1 MQLGRVALC
10 CHVASG
16 STMERAA
23 YGTPLCRTWGH
34 LQSKTAKKIPNYH
47 VFLFPPQPCWCTLS
61 FKGLSD
67 AFLALE
73 RVNSSVFLLTLKWDF
88 SVLSSLSHMLNVKWP
103 QLLRV
108 PQLVELLTYCKHQ
121 WHLKTN
127 SVTEA
132 WNEEQSLLTEMQD
145 GGWMDVFLGSLRL
158 A

>member
-1 MQLGRVALC
+1 MWQAGQLWKGPP
-10 CHVASG
+10 
-16 STMERAA
+16 MERHFVEREA
-23 YGTPLCRTWGH
+23 TCNLRQQRKFQTIMCFCFH
-34 LQSKTAKKIPNYH
+34 LSLVDVRCHLK
-47 VFLFPPQPCWCTLS
+47 VFLML
-61 FKGLSD
+61 
-67 AFLALE
+67 FLALE